1 MILDRKGGKF
11 LKKRRIMTCGGVR
24 QRRGGHFFLPG
35 IAGLILE
42 DRESSAIEK
51 KMAAVSFFNL

>member
-1 MILDRKGGKF
+1 
-11 LKKRRIMTCGGVR
+11 MTCGGVR